1 MMRIT
6 QQRLLESE
14 QGRRYS
20 RAPKSSDPA
29 ARPYAR
35 YGPPPE
41 IETGQS
47 DDQFAASTRT
57 RELLRRRR
65 IGAHT
70 AAYNDDTAGNR
81 DDIERRGAARAPARR
96 VRWSRAAV
104 VVARTARS
112 DWKMRPAG
120 EGDGRESLV
129 TGRVVSTR
137 PPTAAP
143 VPLRPAVCSLSSVT
157 APAPASSR
165 STPPSTTAAAISARS
180 RRRRRAIISNS

>member
-104 VVARTARS
+104 VVARTAGS
-112 DWKMRPAG
+112 DWRPPA
-120 EGDGRESLV
+120 EGGGRERGRGSLV

-137 PPTAAP
+137 PPTAAGAVAP
-143 VPLRPAVCSLSSVT
+143 SRVLTLFCHRPGRRPRPAG
-157 APAPASSR
+157 PRRPRQPPPR
-165 STPPSTTAAAISARS
+165 SAHAAGAAR
-180 RRRRRAIISNS
+180 R